1 MLKEEFEQRTSFY
14 PDQALYSI
22 IEKHYMEFNGDKDAF
37 CKAYK
42 KNADGFAE
50 KIQREADMQ
59 AFKALAAVE
68 NAVKDY
74 GFRIAELEKALE
86 CEQEWRPYEDTDNVR
101 QADYKRLADQSDTE
115 HMSDEKAKDLL
126 YEWYGFASEKIT
138 IHHSIPVYE
147 VNRHGRLRKVG
158 EMDRSPLYNAT
169 DWNYIRFDCGRMS
182 YELYNDNLRPYLH

>member
-74 GFRIAELEKALE
+74 RSEERRVGKE
-86 CEQEWRPYEDTDNVR
+86 C
-101 QADYKRLADQSDTE
+101 
-115 HMSDEKAKDLL
+115 
-126 YEWYGFASEKIT
+126 
-138 IHHSIPVYE
+138 
-147 VNRHGRLRKVG
+147 
-158 EMDRSPLYNAT
+158 
-169 DWNYIRFDCGRMS
+169 
-182 YELYNDNLRPYLH
+182 

>member
-74 GFRIAELEKALE
+74 GNGGRMRI
-86 CEQEWRPYEDTDNVR
+86 PT
-101 QADYKRLADQSDTE
+101 T
-115 HMSDEKAKDLL
+115 
-126 YEWYGFASEKIT
+126 
-138 IHHSIPVYE
+138 
-147 VNRHGRLRKVG
+147 
-158 EMDRSPLYNAT
+158 
-169 DWNYIRFDCGRMS
+169 CGRPTTKS
-182 YELYNDNLRPYLH
+182 WQTNPTQNT